1 MSEARVVLS
10 TIGSSD
16 DAAKKIARKLV
27 EERLA
32 ACVSMSPIESCYV
45 WKGKVVEDTEILLVI
60 KTSAARLAELERRL
74 HEMHPYTVPEF
85 IVIEPDHVAEPYLTW
100 LTQTVKPPWP

>member
-10 TIGSSD
+10 AIGSAD
-16 DAAKKIARKLV
+16 EAKKLARQLV

-32 ACVSMSPIESCYV
+32 ACVNMTPIESCYV
-45 WKGKVVEDTEILLVI
+45 WKGKLLEDTEILLVI
-60 KTSAARLAELERRL
+60 KTSSGRVAELERRL

-85 IVIEPDHVAEPYLTW
+85 VVIEPEHVAAPYLAW

>member
-16 DAAKKIARKLV
+16 DAARRIARKLV

-32 ACVSMSPIESCYV
+32 ACVNMMPIESCYS
-45 WKGKVVEDTEILLVI
+45 WKGKLVEDVEVLLVI
-60 KTSAARLAELERRL
+60 KTTAARLAELERRL
-74 HEMHPYTVPEF
+74 HEIHPYTVPEF
-85 IVIEPDHVAEPYLTW
+85 VVIDPGHVAEPYLSW